1 MVASVMPFKLSSRAV
16 SSVSMAQVLSLFM
29 TVAGSSCPIL
39 LDPELL
45 GHAGI
50 ETTQIYT
57 HLDTSRLHQ
66 MVRDLHPL
74 KDKEERTTAA

>member
-1 MVASVMPFKLSSRAV
+1 
-16 SSVSMAQVLSLFM
+16 M
-29 TVAGSSCPIL
+29 TVAGSSCPVL

-45 GHAGI
+45 GHGGI
-50 ETTQIYT
+50 ETTQLYT

-74 KDKEERTTAA
+74 NEESTSAA